1 MLRKILFRNSTNFQF
16 IFATLGALVG
26 LTALCLSFHLILD
39 VRSFHSGEEELFGPN
54 QIVIQKKVTKFST
67 LGMNSTDFTE
77 EDLNELE
84 NKEFI
89 IDVAPFKS
97 VDFQV
102 AISEVKGDGLP
113 PFYADMFFQSI
124 PDRFMD
130 IDVDWEWSEESEYI
144 PIVLP
149 RDFIMIINYGI
160 AQSQGF
166 NQISEELL
174 MAARLNI
181 HLKGEKKKDIMMGR
195 VVGFS
200 QKISSILVPE
210 SFLDYANATYGS
222 GTPLPP
228 NRVFIEI
235 KDDSYGELEDLM
247 EEMNLDIAK
256 SAIDVVKVK
265 TIIGV
270 IIGIFGIAS
279 ILITLLSL
287 MGFVQYSQLALSKA
301 SYEIQTLLR
310 IGYSVQKIVKTF
322 ISSLTIIFGAITA
335 AAIIIMILVKVF
347 IVNTWLDRNGIHLE
361 ESSILPTILLALC
374 CFGLFVGANYLNVR
388 KTVRNLGN
396 SDKR

>member
-1 MLRKILFRNSTNFQF
+1 MLKKILFKNSTNFQF
-16 IFATLGALVG
+16 VFATLGALAG
-26 LTALCLSFHLILD
+26 LTALCLSFQLMMD
-39 VRSFHSGEEELFGPN
+39 VQSFHSGEEELFGPN
-54 QIVIQKKVTKFST
+54 SLVIQKKVTKLST
-67 LGMNSTDFTE
+67 LGMNNTDFTDQDIKE
-77 EDLNELE
+77 LNR
-84 NKEFI
+84 KEFI
-89 IDVAPFKS
+89 TDVAPFKS
-97 VDFQV
+97 ANFQV

-130 IDVDWEWSEESEYI
+130 IDVDWEWNEYSEYI

-174 MAARLNI
+174 MAARLSI
-181 HLKGEKKKDIMMGR
+181 HLKGVEKKDIMIGR

-210 SFLDYANATYGS
+210 SFLDYSNAIYGS
-222 GTPLPP
+222 GDPLPP
-228 NRVFIEI
+228 NRIFITI

-256 SAIDVVKVK
+256 SAIDVVKIK

-270 IIGIFGIAS
+270 IIGIFGVAS

-301 SYEIQTLLR
+301 SYEIKTLLR
-310 IGYSVQKIVKTF
+310 IGYSVPQ
-322 ISSLTIIFGAITA
+322 
-335 AAIIIMILVKVF
+335 
-347 IVNTWLDRNGIHLE
+347 IVNTFIKQMAVIFGVITLSSITIMLCVKIFLVDTWLERNGIHLE
-361 ESSILPTILLALC
+361 ESSIVPTILLALV
-374 CFGLFVGANYLNVR
+374 CFLIFIISNYLNVR
-388 KTVRNLGN
+388 KTVRNLG
-396 SDKR
+396 K